1 MLSLCEHQCSFL
13 CTVVSNFTYANTNT
27 NLSLDSSPSIWE
39 SALSWD
45 NTNLPHSPSRYRT
58 AFLSCLS
65 FFLSLILHL
74 EFIHFESL
82 QPVVC
87 TAAYILL
94 VGAVQSFEGDLG
106 TKDFKM
112 GAVIREGMVPPHCT
126 LCGLWYLRG
135 DYTSCS
141 RITATFPEVWSVY
154 WRASGQTYAG
164 KRLLSLLGLH

>member
-65 FFLSLILHL
+65 FFKFDLASWIHPLWKPPTCSVHCSIHL
-74 EFIHFESL
+74 VSRCC
-82 QPVVC
+82 PVVWGWFGNQGFQDGSC
-87 TAAYILL
+87 HK
-94 VGAVQSFEGDLG
+94 GRDG
-106 TKDFKM
+106 T
-112 GAVIREGMVPPHCT
+112 PHCT

-154 WRASGQTYAG
+154 WRAFGQTYAG